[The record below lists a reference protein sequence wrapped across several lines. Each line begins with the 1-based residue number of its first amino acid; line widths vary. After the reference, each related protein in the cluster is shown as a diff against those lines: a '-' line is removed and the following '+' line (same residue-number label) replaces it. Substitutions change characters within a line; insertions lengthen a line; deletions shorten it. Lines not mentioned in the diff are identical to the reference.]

1 LGKDT
6 QNLKLQAMVVAGMVA
21 GLAGALF
28 AFYITYISPENF
40 KPIETFLMWAM
51 IIVGGRGNHLG
62 AIIGAVVIQ
71 LFNVSTR
78 FIGGY
83 VPFGSDFMAS
93 LRMVIIGLLII
104 LFLLYRPEGL
114 AKEKKKVYDLKSRD
128 VG

>member
-1 LGKDT
+1 
-6 QNLKLQAMVVAGMVA
+6 
-21 GLAGALF
+21 
-28 AFYITYISPENF
+28 
-40 KPIETFLMWAM
+40 M

-83 VPFGSDFMAS
+83 VPFSSDFMAS

-128 VG
+128 AG